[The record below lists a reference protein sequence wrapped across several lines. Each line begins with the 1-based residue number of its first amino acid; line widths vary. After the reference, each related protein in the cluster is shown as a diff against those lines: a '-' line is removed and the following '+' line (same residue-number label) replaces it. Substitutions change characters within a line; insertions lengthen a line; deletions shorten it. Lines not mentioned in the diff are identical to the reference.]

1 MEEVQEASPN
11 ELGTNRTSPKQT
23 SEDDNY
29 MELYV
34 EKEIKDKFNPLEE
47 QLQQRSDEIVK
58 LMEKMGQM
66 DEQIRKIDKHY
77 DGVSRAILSKQGVML
92 KEINEYH
99 ILKEY

>member
-1 MEEVQEASPN
+1 MEEVQEVSPN

-47 QLQQRSDEIVK
+47 QL
-58 LMEKMGQM
+58 
-66 DEQIRKIDKHY
+66 
-77 DGVSRAILSKQGVML
+77 
-92 KEINEYH
+92 
-99 ILKEY
+99 